1 MYFSLYPTSL
11 PGKMSSFMN
20 ADVSYLSNCTFLG
33 MSISDND
40 VTDRYIIKSA
50 QHLYRKSNEGVSNFN
65 H

>member
-1 MYFSLYPTSL
+1 MYFSPCPTSL
-11 PGKMSSFMN
+11 PGKMLSFMN

-40 VTDRYIIKSA
+40 VKDRYIQKSA
-50 QHLYRKSNEGVSNFN
+50 QRFYLILN